1 MSTCFEI
8 ACRVALMI
16 SQVRQDGSRA
26 VGLLLIPDA
35 DVMNVGAGNEQELC
49 ADGLIPVSHCA

>member
-1 MSTCFEI
+1 
-8 ACRVALMI
+8 MI

-35 DVMNVGAGNEQELC
+35 DVMDVAAGNEQELC
-49 ADGLIPVSHCA
+49 ADGWFQ